1 MARDATITAIPST
14 HTDENERR
22 PPNTETNLSSSL
34 TSAKSLIA
42 LQLLSRLITFSLNQ
56 ALIRIAS
63 PKVFGTAAVQFDL
76 VRDTILFLSREGV
89 RGVVIRIP
97 GDKKLEASSRAGRW
111 IQDTRIHNLVNLPII
126 LGFTVTAALLPL
138 YLHSL
143 PATTT
148 SQSHFHSSLGLYVAA
163 TLLELSTEPLYLRS
177 QLSTPVDTSI
187 RVQAEGTAI
196 IVRAVVTVVC
206 LAATRE
212 QYALLA
218 FAFGQVSYSFALGS
232 QYVRAYWN
240 DTGLWKV
247 PFSRHSQKELE
258 ARPKY
263 PGTTYL
269 SNYFYPHHITLLGA
283 LLGQSTI
290 KHFLTEADRIVVAWA
305 SPLEDQGG
313 YAVASN
319 YASLVARIVFQ
330 PVEESAR
337 LYFAREI
344 NVHPSHDT
352 SWRHKASPFL
362 IVFSM
367 VRISA
372 YLLLLC
378 LSFVPPLAPII
389 FPYLLPRSYRHT
401 SALQTLTAY
410 LTLYLPILCMNG
422 ILEAFFAATSGVKG
436 LGTQSGIMVASSGAF
451 AGTLMLLSSLRN
463 RLQTITSTSPSLHPE
478 SGVLGLFRPAWL
490 RTWTNPEVSLVYA
503 NGISMLVRIVFAY
516 RHATK
521 LTDSLLGERIRRQ
534 IMKTPATRAVVV
546 IGSFAMILRSVVNY
560 MDPVGSNNTL
570 GVQAGV
576 VVLGGVLGVACLGLI
591 YVDEKPRWKAATA
604 GNNEEMSKSR

>member
-1 MARDATITAIPST
+1 MAKGATTTASIPPGER
-14 HTDENERR
+14 DENEQ
-22 PPNTETNLSSSL
+22 PPQMETNLSSSL

-76 VRDTILFLSREGV
+76 VRDTILFLSREGI

-97 GDKKLEASSRAGRW
+97 ADKKVVDSSRTGRW
-111 IQDTRIHNLVNLPII
+111 IEDTRIHNLVNLPII
-126 LGFTVTAALLPL
+126 LGITVTAALLPL

-143 PATTT
+143 PASTT
-148 SQSHFHSSLGLYVAA
+148 SQSFFHSSLGIYVAA
-163 TLLELSTEPLYLRS
+163 TLLELLTEPLYLRS
-177 QLSTPVDTSI
+177 QLSSPVDTSI

-196 IVRAVVTVVC
+196 VVRAIVTVVC
-206 LAATRE
+206 LAAAHER
-212 QYALLA
+212 YALLA
-218 FAFGQVSYSFALGS
+218 FAFGQISYSVALGVK
-232 QYVRAYWN
+232 YARAYWN
-240 DTGLWKV
+240 DTGLWTW
-247 PFSRHSQKELE
+247 PFGRHSQTNRD
-258 ARPKY
+258 ARPRESI
-263 PGTTYL
+263 TMYL
-269 SNYFYPHHITLLGA
+269 SNYFYPHHLTLLGA

-344 NVHPSHDT
+344 NVNPTHRT
-352 SWRHKASPFL
+352 SAVNRSSPFL
-362 IVFSM
+362 IAFSM

-378 LSFVPPLAPII
+378 LSFIPPLAPIV
-389 FPYLLPRSYRHT
+389 FPYLLPQSYRHT

-410 LTLYLPILCMNG
+410 LTLYLPILSMNG
-422 ILEAFFAATSGVKG
+422 ILEAFFAATSGIKG
-436 LGTQSGIMVASSGAF
+436 LGTQSGVMVASSGAF
-451 AGTLMLLSSLRN
+451 AGTLMCLSSIRN
-463 RLQTITSTSPSLHPE
+463 KLPTITSTTAHSGL
-478 SGVLGLFRPAWL
+478 GVLGFLRPAWL

-503 NGISMLVRIVFAY
+503 NAISMLVRIVFAF
-516 RHATK
+516 RHTIK
-521 LTDSLLGERIRRQ
+521 LTDNLLGEKIQRQ
-534 IMKTPATRAVVV
+534 ITKTPATRAVVV
-546 IGSFAMILRSVVNY
+546 VGSFAMILRSVVNY
-560 MDPVGSNNTL
+560 TEHAGITSSL
-570 GVQAGV
+570 GAQAGV
-576 VVLGGVLGVACLGLI
+576 VALGGALGVACLGLI
-591 YVDEKPRWKAATA
+591 YIDEEPRWKAAIA